1 MTRAVEATAKLLL
14 WMAPP
19 REMPRIPVDGDA
31 FRTVVVVGFGV
42 NLLFIAV
49 WPGKWRWM

>member
-1 MTRAVEATAKLLL
+1 MTGAAEATARMLL

-19 REMPRIPVDGDA
+19 GRSSRIPVDRDA